1 MIEGEKFRVIE
12 KHDSNMNNEWWLV
25 QRIDRNEP
33 IQGYVPAN
41 YVELIKN

>member
-1 MIEGEKFRVIE
+1 MKEGEKFRVME

-25 QRIDRNEP
+25 QKIDETL
-33 IQGYVPAN
+33 QGYVPAN